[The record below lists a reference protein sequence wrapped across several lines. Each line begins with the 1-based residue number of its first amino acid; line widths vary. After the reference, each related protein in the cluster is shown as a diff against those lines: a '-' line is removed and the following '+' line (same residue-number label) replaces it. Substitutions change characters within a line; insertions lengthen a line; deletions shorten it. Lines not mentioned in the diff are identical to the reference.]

1 MRSGQFF
8 LTVMQ
13 NMFRR
18 MKPASPVPQTLDQ
31 LAQSDLSMVSYLER
45 FGGYGDVRDMGM
57 ATYILAFV
65 VDQALRGEMDGL
77 REHLALMVV
86 AMEQYAMDGRWDMAF
101 LLTLMEDPPPQMFGF
116 RSNAIPSTGRLRAFA
131 PRCPQRCA
139 IISLAYMKELDFIQ
153 NRSAEQSK
161 KEPNPPHTI
170 QAKRPKKFPKADN
183 PKQPSKHTEYR
194 TDGQ

>member
-1 MRSGQFF
+1 
-8 LTVMQ
+8 
-13 NMFRR
+13 
-18 MKPASPVPQTLDQ
+18 
-31 LAQSDLSMVSYLER
+31 
-45 FGGYGDVRDMGM
+45 MGIM

-65 VDQALRGEMDGL
+65 VDQALKGDMDGL

-131 PRCPQRCA
+131 PLCPQRWA
-139 IISLAYMKELDFIQ
+139 TMSLAHMKELDFIQ
-153 NRSAEQSK
+153 NRRTEQSK
-161 KEPNPPHTI
+161 KEPNPAQPPP
-170 QAKRPKKFPKADN
+170 QNPGGKRPKKFPKADN
-183 PKQPSKHTEYR
+183 PKQPSQHTEYR